1 MLSSSF
7 ISRSLLPLVV
17 ICATLLA
24 GAPGLKGQHTSSV
37 ISLQELQ
44 ELAGQQSPEVDI
56 ARSQWQI
63 SAYQK
68 KIAEA
73 ALKPE
78 IGLTSSLP
86 GITRQIEYLVLDD
99 GTQNFITRSQSFS
112 TANLYVSQAIP
123 QTGGKITM
131 SSGVFHIRNFGQR
144 NTDLWQSTPL
154 LLQLEQPLFQPN
166 QYRWDIRLADLQVEV
181 EYTQYFFAQQ
191 QAVLAATEQYFDALL
206 AQVISENAALNQ
218 LNNDSILQIT
228 RQRYELGKVS
238 ESSLLQSQQR
248 LLEAEN
254 QFQKASVQLQQAS
267 NRILTTLIPDQPRL
281 APLLIPGKWPAVQM
295 SLIQAEELALSHSTD
310 LQQLALEK
318 LHQERTRQ
326 EVKSENG
333 LQADIIASFGLNQT
347 GANLGDAYRDPIDRQ
362 YATVGISLPIWNG
375 GRRAAEFGRMETEAQ
390 MIRQK
395 QQSQTNQT
403 LAEVRHLMLSLDQLE
418 QQLLTA
424 RTIDELAGQ
433 RYTITLERY
442 KNGRV
447 SLQDLFFAQQ
457 EKDLTSQTYLYTLR
471 EGWINFE
478 RLQLLLLT
486 DLDLPSAYT
495 D

>member
-1 MLSSSF
+1 MLSSLSF
-7 ISRSLLPLVV
+7 SRCLSSFLVCIGIIASPAILLGQQDRLTTSLE
-17 ICATLLA
+17 
-24 GAPGLKGQHTSSV
+24 
-37 ISLQELQ
+37 ELQ
-44 ELAGQQSPEVDI
+44 ELAEAQSPQAQI
-56 ARSQWQI
+56 ARSQWQVF
-63 SAYQK
+63 AYQQ
-68 KIAEA
+68 KIAQA

-99 GTQNFITRSQSFS
+99 GTQDFITRSQSFS

-123 QTGGKITM
+123 MTGGKVTM
-131 SSGVFHIRNFGQR
+131 SSGVFHIRNFGQN

-166 QYRWDIRLADLQVEV
+166 QYRWDIRLAEQQIKVG
-181 EYTQYFFAQQ
+181 YAQYVLARQ
-191 QAVLAATEQYFDALL
+191 QAVLSATEQYFDALL
-206 AQVISENAALNQ
+206 AQVTSENAALNQ

-228 RQRYELGKVS
+228 QQRYELGKVS
-238 ESSLLQSQQR
+238 ESSLLQSKQR

-254 QFQKASVQLQQAS
+254 QYQKATIQLQQAS
-267 NRILTTLIPDQPRL
+267 VRILTTLIPEQQQL
-281 APLLIPGKWPAVQM
+281 NHLTIPTKWPEI
-295 SLIQAEELALSHSTD
+295 LIDLEEAETLALSHSAE
-310 LQQLALEK
+310 LQQVAFEK
-318 LHQERTRQ
+318 LQQEKNRE
-326 EVKSENG
+326 EVKAENG
-333 LQADIIASFGLNQT
+333 LQADIVASFGLNQT

-362 YATVGISLPIWNG
+362 YATIGLSLPIWNG
-375 GRRAAEFGRMETEAQ
+375 GRRTAEFGKLEVEAQ
-390 MIRQK
+390 MIQQRQE
-395 QQSQTNQT
+395 SRTNQT

-418 QQLLTA
+418 QQLVTA
-424 RTIDELAGQ
+424 KTIDELAGQ
-433 RYTITLERY
+433 RYVITLERY

-447 SLQDLFFAQQ
+447 SLQELFLAQQ

-486 DLDLPSAYT
+486 DLDLPSALS

>member
-7 ISRSLLPLVV
+7 YSRCLSFVV
-17 ICATLLA
+17 ICTAMLS
-24 GAPGLKGQHTSSV
+24 GAPSLKGQYASPV

-44 ELAGQQSPEVDI
+44 ELAGQQSPEVNI

-63 SAYQK
+63 SAYHK
-68 KIAEA
+68 KIAQA

-99 GTQNFITRSQSFS
+99 GTQDFITRSQSFS

-123 QTGGKITM
+123 ITGGKVTM
-131 SSGVFHIRNFGQR
+131 SSGVFHIRNFGQN

-154 LLQLEQPLFQPN
+154 LLQVEQPLFQPN
-166 QYRWDIRLADLQVEV
+166 QYRWDIRLADQQMQVG
-181 EYTQYFFAQQ
+181 YTQYFFAQQ
-191 QAVLAATEQYFDALL
+191 QAILTATEQYFDALL
-206 AQVISENAALNQ
+206 AQVTSENAALNQ

-228 RQRYELGKVS
+228 RQRYALGKVS

-254 QFQKASVQLQQAS
+254 QFQKASIQLQQAA
-267 NRILTTLIPDQPRL
+267 NRILTTLTPDQQQL
-281 APLLIPGKWPAVQM
+281 DYLTIPEKWPTIQM
-295 SLIQAEELALSHSTD
+295 SITKAEELALSHSTE

-318 LHQERTRQ
+318 LQQQRTRE

-347 GANLGDAYRDPIDRQ
+347 GSNLGDAYRDPIDRQ

-375 GRRAAEFGRMETEAQ
+375 GKRAAEFGRMETEAQ

-395 QQSQTNQT
+395 QESRTNQT

-424 RTIDELAGQ
+424 RTIDKLAGQ
-433 RYTITLERY
+433 RYIITLERY

-447 SLQDLFFAQQ
+447 SLQELFLAQQ

-471 EGWINFE
+471 EGWINYE

-486 DLDLPSAYT
+486 NLDLPSAFT